1 MTTITGSEQHKAS
14 RIPVRNLWL
23 LMLYASDLFR
33 QLGRSH
39 IAVEDNP
46 TEIPDLVA
54 TILLH
59 EIALRR
65 RRNLSIGYQTR
76 HAALNRVRGRIDVL
90 YTASHQ
96 LLERGRVACHFQD
109 MTLDNP
115 RNRYVRCA
123 LERLLPIITKPSLA
137 ADCHIMAISLR
148 REGINGGYPD
158 NRELPSVRHLGRH
171 DAADKPM
178 VDAAQLAFE
187 LLMPTEDQGQHLLPA
202 PSDNLYWMRR
212 LFEKGIAGFYRV
224 HLAKTTWR
232 ISAGKELKW
241 ALSDQSAG
249 SAEIFPTMKSDIIL
263 EHKMAQQRIII
274 DTKFNAI
281 LTKGWHRDQSL
292 RNGYIYQLYTYLR
305 TQESKADPLS
315 LNAAGLLLHPAVGY
329 MLNEHVVTQG
339 HKIHFATVDMAVDAK
354 TIKRQLLDLA
364 HDCAGVVA
372 DGLPL
377 HKAVATI

>member
-1 MTTITGSEQHKAS
+1 MTTITVSEQHKAS

-33 QLGRSH
+33 QLGQSH
-39 IAVEDNP
+39 LAVEDNP
-46 TEIPDLVA
+46 AEIPDLVA

-59 EIALRR
+59 EIAVRR
-65 RRNLSIGYQTR
+65 RRNLSMGYQT
-76 HAALNRVRGRIDVL
+76 HHEAQNRVRGRIDVL

-109 MTLDNP
+109 MTLDTP

-123 LERLLPIITKPSLA
+123 LECLTKLIVKPSLA
-137 ADCHIMAISLR
+137 ADCHVMAISLR

-158 NRELPSVRHLGRH
+158 NRELPSVRRFGRH

-187 LLMPTEDQGQHLLPA
+187 LLMPTEEQGQYLLPS

-224 HLAKTTWR
+224 HLTKTTWR
-232 ISAGKELKW
+232 VFVGKELKW

-249 SAEIFPTMKSDIIL
+249 SAEIFPKMKSDIIL

-274 DTKFNAI
+274 DTKFNSI
-281 LTKGWHRDQSL
+281 LTKGWYRDQSL
-292 RNGYIYQLYTYLR
+292 RNGYIYQLYTYIR

-329 MLNEHVVTQG
+329 MLNEYVVTQG

-354 TIKRQLLDLA
+354 TIKSQLLELA

-372 DGLPL
+372 DDLPL
-377 HKAVATI
+377 HSTAP